1 MYRSTKIK
9 PLQRG
14 SFIFMMTAISLIYA
28 LLAQT
33 AYAVNAT
40 GSWQTATGVT
50 VEKGSRV
57 YDTANRV
64 YYTLNKM
71 TNNSGAP
78 LSGPVRLVV
87 TSSSFPVANAT
98 GTDANG
104 KPYFDVLASGA
115 SLANAATGGGTRI
128 NFQSS
133 RATFAYSVEV
143 QKWVETVVDSDSDGI
158 PDTSDNCPL
167 DAQNDADGDG
177 TCGNVDNCPLDAKN
191 DEDGDGQCAN
201 VDSCPLD
208 PQNDVDRDNI
218 CGNVDFCPTDASNS
232 CVTVNGRVKG
242 NGAVLSGVNI
252 KIGTDTNNK
261 TTVTDSL
268 GTFSATGLG
277 SAQAAHDNLNDFLPV
292 EVSASG
298 YSSGYAKV
306 VLEKGKAEYS
316 VAIDLQPVSDNF
328 TTDDNL
334 NNGVEINKQGAAV
347 GQLTI
352 PDSSLPDGVTEVT
365 GTVTYLDPTT
375 DDIQSAPGGDLLA
388 LPAGVDPN
396 TATPVPLES
405 FGMMEFDLKDQ
416 NGNPIHE
423 LGGTA
428 EVCMKATPGLNAG
441 DTIPLWYY
449 DEATGLWKEQGQGTV
464 ADKNGQL
471 MICGNV
477 THFTWWNYDQPINT
491 HSCFKFDVRDETT
504 GNRLS
509 GNIDWQAEG
518 VTYSGTSPERACSVD
533 ADDPNVGSTIDSLT
547 VKKSDGSTIEKI
559 RVFADI
565 GGNKFYLKRDGD
577 GTYSLTN
584 QADAT
589 VFDNPNANASCLNN
603 TNVDQCAFLDYLDGA
618 NADGI
623 LPLSANI
630 NYPPVI
636 SNFNI
641 TDANGAA
648 TSNLLV
654 GASANVNATVTDPE
668 GTNVKVNWST
678 ECSWYEQGNPGTISP
693 ASQDFTAS
701 PALFNAT
708 YTAPGTLSY
717 PVEWCRITATATDSD
732 GMSSSAEQWVY
743 VTGSYQYE
751 VEGILYGTDGQP
763 LPNTLMQ
770 YSNNNCNN
778 NGSQEVTTDGNGHY
792 SVQFNTQ
799 NCSGGEG
806 YYDLGYMTINY
817 SHDNTQRTRS
827 EYLNNYYYS
836 EINSCSVQANAA
848 TQCHHDIRLPT
859 VWGSLSGN
867 LYPPQGEAFQ
877 WLNINSY
884 QYSYGYNGSDY
895 TWIYFDQAQSSYGPI
910 SVPVGQG
917 YMYGYTNTGS
927 YDNSQN
933 FMMPSTQGQH
943 QDFGDATAPVTLTA
957 FDGQGGVLPGISVT
971 GTSYGCTSN
980 NNCNTSFTGVTDN
993 QGQLTSPLPLSQFYG
1008 SAVYPNVGTRYNYGY
1023 VTTKDQPVNLDINSP
1038 DSCKVI
1044 GVAYGGNG
1052 QPLGEGFSIN
1062 AWSDGNYYYNQN
1074 WDGNLQAVT
1083 DANGQFVFTDVKPG
1097 YFYFTHDNYYFG
1109 YTNYSIDNC
1118 RPVNG
1123 SAREIRIDLPYFD
1136 TQYNNGLP
1144 Y

>member
-1 MYRSTKIK
+1 MYRSTNIK
-9 PLQRG
+9 PLRRG
-14 SFIFMMTAISLIYA
+14 GFIFMMTAFSLIYA

-40 GSWQTATGVT
+40 GTWQTATGVT
-50 VEKGSRV
+50 VEKSSRV

-64 YYTLNKM
+64 YYTLNKI
-71 TNNSGAP
+71 TNSSGSA
-78 LSGPVRLVV
+78 LNGPVRLVV
-87 TSSSFPVANAT
+87 TRTNYPVTNAT

-104 KPYFDVLASGA
+104 KPYFDVLGSGA
-115 SLANAATGGGTRI
+115 SLANGATSSATRI
-128 NFQSS
+128 NFQST
-133 RATFAYSVEV
+133 RATLDYTVEV
-143 QKWVETVVDSDSDGI
+143 QKWVEPQDADKDGI
-158 PDTSDNCPL
+158 PDTSD
-167 DAQNDADGDG
+167 
-177 TCGNVDNCPLDAKN
+177 
-191 DEDGDGQCAN
+191 
-201 VDSCPLD
+201 
-208 PQNDVDRDNI
+208 I
-218 CGNVDFCPTDASNS
+218 CPTDASNT
-232 CVTVNGRVKG
+232 CVIINGQVKG

-252 KIGTDTNNK
+252 KIGTDTNNI

-268 GTFSATGLG
+268 GKFTITGLG
-277 SAQAAHDNLNDFLPV
+277 NTQSANDNLSNFFPV
-292 EVSASG
+292 EANTQG
-298 YSSGYAKV
+298 FSSGYTKV
-306 VLEKGKAEYS
+306 VFEPGKTEYS
-316 VAIDLQPVSDNF
+316 VTINLQPVSDNF
-328 TTDDNL
+328 TVDDNL
-334 NNGVEINKQGAAV
+334 NQGVEINKAGAAV

-352 PDSSLPDGVTEVT
+352 PDSSLPNGVTDVT
-365 GTVTYLDPTT
+365 GTVTYLDPNT

-416 NGNPIHE
+416 NGNPVHE
-423 LGGTA
+423 LGGNA

-464 ADKNGQL
+464 VDKSGQL

-491 HSCFKFDVRDETT
+491 HSCFKFDVRDEAT

-518 VTYSGTSPERACSVD
+518 VTYSGTSQERACSVD
-533 ADDPNVGSTIDSLT
+533 ANDPNVGSTIDSLT
-547 VKKSDGSTIEKI
+547 VKKSDGSTIEQI
-559 RVFADI
+559 RVFAYI
-565 GGNKFYLKRDGD
+565 GNNKFYLKRDGD
-577 GTYSLTN
+577 GTYSLTQN

-589 VFDNPNANASCLNN
+589 VFNNPSANASCLNN

-623 LPLSANI
+623 LPLSSNI

-636 SNFNI
+636 SNFNV
-641 TDANGAA
+641 TDGNGAA

-668 GTNVKVNWST
+668 GTNVKVDWST
-678 ECSWYEQGNPGTISP
+678 ECSWYDQGNPGTINP
-693 ASQDFTAS
+693 ASQGFTAS

-708 YTAPGTLSY
+708 YTAPSTLSY

-743 VTGSYQYE
+743 VTGNYQYE

-770 YSNNNCNN
+770 YSNSNCNN
-778 NGSQEVTTDGNGHY
+778 NGSQDVTTDSNGHY

-799 NCSGGEG
+799 YCSGGEG
-806 YYDLGYMTINY
+806 YYDLGYLTINY
-817 SHDNTQRTRS
+817 SHDNTQRTRF

-836 EINSCSVQANAA
+836 ETNNCSVQQNAA
-848 TQCHHDIRLPT
+848 TQCHRDIRLPT
-859 VWGSLSGN
+859 VWGALSGN
-867 LYPPQGEAFQ
+867 LYPPQGETFQ
-877 WLNINSY
+877 WLSINSY
-884 QYSYGYNGSDY
+884 QYSYGYSNSDY
-895 TWIYFDQAQSSYGPI
+895 TWIYFDQGQNSYGPI
-910 SVPVGQG
+910 SVPVGEG

-927 YDNSQN
+927 YANSQSL
-933 FMMPSTQGQH
+933 MMASTEGLH
-943 QDFGDATAPVTLTA
+943 QDFGDATAPVTITV

-980 NNCNTSFTGVTDN
+980 NNCNSSFTGVTDN
-993 QGQLTSPLPLSQFYG
+993 QGQFTSPLPLGQFDG
-1008 SAVYPNVGTRYNYGY
+1008 SANLSTVGLGLRYNYGH
-1023 VTTKDQPVNLDINSP
+1023 VTTKDQPVNLDFNST

-1044 GVAYGGNG
+1044 GVAYGSNG
-1052 QPLGEGFSIN
+1052 QPLGEGVSIN

-1074 WDGNLQAVT
+1074 NWDGSLQAIT
-1083 DANGQFVFTDVKPG
+1083 DANGQFVFNDVKPG
-1097 YFYFTHDNYYFG
+1097 YFYFNNSNYYYG
-1109 YTNYSIDNC
+1109 YTNNSIDNC

-1123 SAREIRIDLPYFD
+1123 SAREIRIDLPSFD

-1144 Y
+1144 N